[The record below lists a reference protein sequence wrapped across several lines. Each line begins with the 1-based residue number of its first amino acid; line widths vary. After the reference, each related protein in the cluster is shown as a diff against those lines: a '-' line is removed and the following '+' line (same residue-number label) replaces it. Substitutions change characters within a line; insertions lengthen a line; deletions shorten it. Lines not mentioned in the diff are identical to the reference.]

1 MTGLPHR
8 PGWSTGATVPAA
20 SGGAA
25 GQAPRGAAIYHV
37 ADLIAVAMLVM
48 LRAAMLLLAGGIEL
62 ADSAKWRSPA
72 TSWWLLAGLACLSA
86 AMFARAGRR
95 VAARVTR
102 PPFDAAT
109 VVTETVTGVAALLVL
124 AYAVT
129 PSARASSDFWAEPYA
144 VISAVTIAA
153 AARRAWPGALAVT
166 CLTCAYLASVLS
178 GLPAQSAT
186 RQAVIATAWTNAMSY
201 LAFYALAFLG
211 FRLLRSTTGQAETL
225 RQMIAGLSAER
236 SRVAAAGRAYQIGHD
251 IPKAL
256 LREVRRATM
265 TPERLRAWAPQ
276 FRADLLAELDADPR
290 TAVDL
295 REELARIAATYAAG
309 MQLDVDLTAMAGQP
323 TGLPALLM
331 AEAVREL
338 LNNASYHRYGYSA
351 GLTAESTDQ
360 HVEVSVHNE
369 GPGVEPRRLASA
381 WARKQNTVHQFEA
394 AGGGYQIHSAP
405 QSAAGTTVVLRYP
418 ADLARGATAPYRSHP
433 AADTLD
439 PASKPSRRPA

>member
-1 MTGLPHR
+1 MAQSRRGTG
-8 PGWSTGATVPAA
+8 G
-20 SGGAA
+20 
-25 GQAPRGAAIYHV
+25 YHL
-37 ADLIAVAMLVM
+37 ADLIIVSMLAV
-48 LRAAMLLLAGGIEL
+48 LRTAMLLLAVVIEVT
-62 ADSAKWRSPA
+62 DGTKWHGVA
-72 TSWWLLAGLACLSA
+72 ASWWLVAGLACLSTVT
-86 AMFARAGRR
+86 FARAGHRL
-95 VAARVTR
+95 AARTAR
-102 PPFDAAT
+102 RPFDAAT
-109 VVTETVTGVAALLVL
+109 VVTETAAGVAALLVL
-124 AYAVT
+124 ASAV
-129 PSARASSDFWAEPYA
+129 PAAARASSDFWAEPYT
-144 VISAVTIAA
+144 VISAVIIAI
-153 AARRAWPGALAVT
+153 AARRAWPGALAAA
-166 CLTCAYLASVLS
+166 CLTGAYLASVLS
-178 GLPAQSAT
+178 APPVQPAA
-186 RQAVIATAWTNAMSY
+186 RQAAVATAWTNAMSY
-201 LAFYALAFLG
+201 LAFYALAALG
-211 FRLLRSTTGQAETL
+211 FRLLRSMTGQAEVL
-225 RQMIAGLSAER
+225 RQMNSGLSAER

-323 TGLPALLM
+323 SGVPALLM

-360 HVEVSVHNE
+360 HVEVSMHNE

-394 AGGGYQIHSAP
+394 AGGGDRKS
-405 QSAAGTTVVLRYP
+405 
-418 ADLARGATAPYRSHP
+418 
-433 AADTLD
+433 
-439 PASKPSRRPA
+439 